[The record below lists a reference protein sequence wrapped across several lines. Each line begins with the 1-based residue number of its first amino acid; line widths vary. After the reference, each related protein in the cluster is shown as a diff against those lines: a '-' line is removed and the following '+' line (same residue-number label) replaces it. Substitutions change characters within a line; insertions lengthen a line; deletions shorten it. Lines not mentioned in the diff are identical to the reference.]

1 MRVRFPLSMLTALLV
16 AACTASAQVSAQPAR
31 PTPAPPGPVT
41 ARELVEASGLSG
53 LMVAPDHKHA
63 VVRVDHQNVEANS
76 TSLTW
81 YVIRLNDGE
90 IIARIDGGDPR
101 WSVNGNLALEVAQWS
116 PDSRRIYL
124 RRLEGED
131 VQLWRA
137 GIEGN
142 GLQQIT
148 DDASDVVAFI
158 IDADGTVHYA
168 VGPATREEIK
178 AAERVEYDHGVVLD
192 RTFIVGQRVT
202 NNFPVNG
209 RMATYRHSPEA
220 ANFGR
225 STLLGELPLR
235 ALTLTPDL
243 SVALP
248 AADTVLK
255 RFDSVWKDSL
265 GGFMGFDPEERTRAT
280 FPPLSRSA
288 SITASTGRKSDKPH
302 TLSRTVLSWTD
313 RDGASSECLATVCSD
328 ADQLSIVGWTGDGQ
342 DLVFQT
348 WDAGAAA
355 LNRWNTGTGTVSEIF
370 RAEGVMG
377 ASDSGLRGACQ
388 LAGQEAIC
396 IAAGPDRPPQLVA
409 VDLASGATRPL
420 FDPNPHLSRDRLG
433 VVRKLILTDRFGGA
447 SIAYV
452 VLPREWRAG
461 QRLPL
466 VITSYTC
473 RGFLLGG
480 SGQDVPEHVLAGLG
494 FAAACVDGSGSV
506 VRYAPDF
513 RFTPENSNLS
523 GLDFYEDAVR
533 ELAEEGVI
541 DPRRVLLTG
550 FSGSATNT
558 AMAITRSQ
566 MFTAAAVTTKGSLDA
581 IACYLA
587 SHYRSCADW
596 AREDGPP
603 LPYDSRSGILAKSP
617 AWNAD
622 KITAPLLMQL
632 PETEYTGMMQLYGAM
647 TDYGRAVEMV
657 IFPDAYHYKHQPR
670 QRLAVYERNVDWAEF
685 WLRGRLSDDVRDAPQ
700 NARWTQMR
708 ERQCTLFVGDDA
720 LSNPP
725 WYCAR

>member
-1 MRVRFPLSMLTALLV
+1 MRVRFPLCVMIMLLV
-16 AACTASAQVSAQPAR
+16 AACTASASVSAQPA
-31 PTPAPPGPVT
+31 TPGAEPQGPVT
-41 ARELVEASGLSG
+41 ARELVEAAGLSG
-53 LMVAPDHKHA
+53 LLVAPDHKHA
-63 VVRVDHQNVEANS
+63 VVRVDRQNADVNS
-76 TSLTW
+76 TSLAW
-81 YVIRLNDGE
+81 HVIRLNDGE
-90 IIARIDGGDPR
+90 VIATIDGGRPR

-116 PDSRRIYL
+116 PDSRLICL
-124 RRLEGED
+124 RRLEGEE
-131 VQLWRA
+131 VQLWQA
-137 GIEGN
+137 DIEGDS
-142 GLQQIT
+142 LRQIT
-148 DDASDVVAFI
+148 DDASDVAAFI
-158 IDADGTVHYA
+158 IDADGAVHYA
-168 VGPATREEIK
+168 VGPATRAEIK
-178 AAERVEYDHGVVLD
+178 AAERAEYDNGVVLD
-192 RTFIVGQRVT
+192 RNFIVGQRVT

-243 SVALP
+243 SKTLP
-248 AADTVLK
+248 AEDIVLK
-255 RFDSVWKDSL
+255 RFEAVWTDSL
-265 GGFMGFDPEERTRAT
+265 GGFMGFDPAERIRAT

-288 SITASTGRKSDKPH
+288 TITASTDIRRDKPR
-302 TLSRTVLSWTD
+302 TLSRTLLSWTD
-313 RDGASSECLATVCSD
+313 GDGESGECLDAACSD
-328 ADQLSIVGWTGDGQ
+328 ADQLAVAGWTKDGQ
-342 DLVFQT
+342 DLIFQT
-348 WDAGAAA
+348 WTAGTAA
-355 LNRWNTGTGTVSEIF
+355 LNRWNTETGTVSEIF
-370 RAEGVMG
+370 RVEGVLG

-388 LAGQEAIC
+388 LAGQEAVC
-396 IAAGPDRPPQLVA
+396 IAAGPDRPPHLVA
-409 VDLASGATRPL
+409 VDLSSGNTRPL

-433 VVRKLILTDRFGGA
+433 VVRKLELTDRFGGA

-452 VLPREWRAG
+452 VLPRD
-461 QRLPL
+461 QRPGERPPL

-494 FAAACVDGSGSV
+494 FAAACVDTSGSV

-513 RFTPENSNLS
+513 RFTPESSNLS
-523 GLDFYEDAVR
+523 GLDFFEDVVR
-533 ELAEEGVI
+533 KLTQEGAT
-541 DPRRVLLTG
+541 DSQRVLLTG

-558 AMAITRSQ
+558 AMAITRSGT
-566 MFTAAAVTTKGSLDA
+566 FTAAAVTTKGSLDA

-596 AREDGPP
+596 ARDEGQP

-700 NARWTQMR
+700 NVRWTEMR
-708 ERQCTLFVGDDA
+708 ERQCALFGGELA
-720 LSNPP
+720 LSDPP
-725 WYCAR
+725 WYCRP